1 MKNFKE
7 LAEARRAVNYFDKE
21 RKITDAEIREIIEVG
36 ALAPSAFNLQPWR
49 VIIVR
54 SEDAKD
60 KLMALA
66 NGQPKIKDS
75 SATLIIVGDRNGYS
89 EESPVW
95 KELTELVGEESA
107 KGAMGAAA
115 YLYGS
120 SEERKIKFAESN
132 GGLLAMSIMYA
143 AKGMGIDSHPMS
155 GMDFDGIKKAFELKE
170 SEAPVMAIA
179 LGYFDESKQL
189 YPRRKRTSFE
199 DMTVMV

>member
-7 LAEARRAVNYFDKE
+7 LANERRSVNFFDTE
-21 RKITDAEIREIIEVG
+21 RKISDEQLREIIEVG

-49 VIIVR
+49 VIIVK
-54 SEDAKD
+54 SEEAKD

-66 NGQPKIKDS
+66 NGQPKIKEA
-75 SATLIIVGDRNGYS
+75 SATLIIAGDRNGYS
-89 EESPVW
+89 EENPVW
-95 KELTELVGEESA
+95 KELSELVGEEGA

-143 AKGMGIDSHPMS
+143 AKSMGIDSHPMS
-155 GMDFDGIKKAFELKE
+155 GMDFDGIKKEFGLKE
-170 SEAPVMAIA
+170 TEAPVMAIA
-179 LGYFDESKQL
+179 LGYFDEAKQL
-189 YPRRKRTSFE
+189 YSRRKRTSFD